1 VKKNSFRIP
10 IIKAVKE
17 NFNFKNE
24 FLSTA
29 EDISTRN
36 NLKTFI
42 NEVNENKILVESKKL
57 SFGEYSALTL
67 IFNLQKKIIQQYLSF
82 QNEDLFLEYKTFL
95 KQNFGSYKL
104 ETLISKYSDKFYH
117 NNEKEIF
124 PDLICIFL
132 GNTNPAFS
140 KYHFIFSK
148 EIFSEIEFETLSE
161 SLPNF
166 FKAKSEVKTSSE
178 DLITFLLK
186 PSKKYPNSILEQLK
200 FIKEY
205 WKNFIEFEMSE
216 IFLSLDTL
224 SEENTPHLMGPGPA
238 KIYDFNE
245 DNLIEEENFT
255 YDKNWMPNLIL
266 LAKNIFVWLHQLS
279 VKYNKKITHFD
290 EIPDEELA
298 ELSKNG
304 FTGIWLI
311 GVWERSKISKKIKE
325 LNGDKDA
332 IASAYSLYDYQISKE
347 LGGDYSYD
355 IFNKKAEKYKL
366 RIGCDMVPNHTGL
379 DSRLMTEHPDW
390 FINLPYSPF
399 PGYTFNSQNLSENSD
414 FEIRLEDHYFDKT
427 DAAVVFQYKNSHT
440 GEIKYIYHG
449 NDGTSFP
456 WNDTAQLNYL
466 LPQVREAVINDII
479 RISKM
484 FPIIRFDAA
493 MTLAKKHIQRLWFP
507 KPGEGGAIPSRSE
520 YSLSQKDFDKLIPK
534 EFWREVVDRISV
546 ESPHT
551 LLLAE
556 AFWMM
561 EGYFVRTLGMHR
573 VYNSAFMNMIK
584 NEENEKYRQT
594 IFNTIKFNPQI
605 LKRFVN
611 FMSNPDE
618 ETAFSQF
625 GDNDKFFGVSVL
637 MSTMPGLPMFA
648 HGQIEGLKEKYGME
662 YKKPKYEE
670 APNQYLYNRHK
681 REIFPILKKRS
692 LFSDVE
698 NFLLFDFESKN
709 GVINDVFAYS
719 NKFDNQYS
727 LVIYNNKFAN
737 YSGRIHKAKTINSN
751 HEWIF
756 KKLGEA
762 WNLHND
768 NSYFVTFKDMISG
781 LSFIRNSADIYQN
794 GLTLNLKA
802 YEYAVYT
809 DIEEHKDTD
818 VNIYSRLNNK
828 LLNKGTKNLER
839 EKKMIL
845 LKPLLLKFEN
855 YLNPTLI
862 INLSNMDNKEFKKFS
877 PELKIRIEDFFSDFA
892 DWLKLTQLPKSIPDE
907 IIDDLD
913 EFFFLKEKTEKPLYG
928 IVIWILIRHIGK
940 IIDHLNY
947 EETTIMFLEEFGFS
961 DIIES
966 TIEKIDKNP
975 EKMYSYEL
983 IKFIISIKDVSKSF
997 NKSTI
1002 QRILLEIFKDKRIG
1016 KIIKL
1021 NKYND
1026 IIWFNKEAMENFIE
1040 ILSFSSIIILNNSF
1054 QKQEKHFFIDF
1065 VKQLLLKYVEDSKY
1079 QYEKLIYEIEN
1090 IKLR

>member
-1 VKKNSFRIP
+1 MKTNLFRIP

-17 NFNFKNE
+17 DFNFKNE
-24 FLSTA
+24 FLSPPR
-29 EDISTRN
+29 DISVRN
-36 NLKTFI
+36 NLKIFI
-42 NEVNENKILVESKKL
+42 NEINENRISDKDKKL

-67 IFNLQKKIIQQYLSF
+67 IFRLQKKIIHRYLSNNQEKIF
-82 QNEDLFLEYKTFL
+82 SEFKTFFEH
-95 KQNFGSYKL
+95 NYGSYKINS
-104 ETLISKYSDKFYH
+104 LIAKYNEQFYH
-117 NNEKEIF
+117 NNEEDIF

-132 GNTNPAFS
+132 GNVNLSFS
-140 KYHFIFSK
+140 KYQFIFSK
-148 EIFSEIEFETLSE
+148 DIFSEKEFEALSQ
-161 SLPNF
+161 SFRNF
-166 FKAKSEVKTSSE
+166 FKTKSKVKTSSE
-178 DLITFLLK
+178 DLISFLLA
-186 PSKKYPNSILEQLK
+186 PSEKFPNSILEQLK

-205 WKNFIEFEMSE
+205 WQTYIDFEMSE
-216 IFLSLDTL
+216 LFLNIDTI
-224 SEENTPHLMGPGPA
+224 SEENTPHFMGPGPVE
-238 KIYDFNE
+238 IYEFGE
-245 DNLIEEENFT
+245 DNLNEEENFT
-255 YDKNWMPNLIL
+255 YDKSWMPNLIL

-279 VKYNKKITHFD
+279 VKYGKEITRLD
-290 EIPDEELA
+290 EIPEEELA

-311 GVWERSKISKKIKE
+311 GLWERSKISKKIKE
-325 LNGDKDA
+325 LNGDKEA

-355 IFNKKAEKYKL
+355 IFRKKAEKYRL

-379 DSRLMTEHPDW
+379 DSRLMAEHPDW

-399 PGYTFNSQNLSENSD
+399 PGYTFTRQNLSENPN
-414 FEIRLEDHYFDKT
+414 FEVRLEDHYFDKT
-427 DAAVVFQYKNSHT
+427 DAAVVFQYKNSQT

-466 LPQVREAVINDII
+466 LPEVREAVIKDIV
-479 RISKM
+479 RISKR

-520 YSLSQKDFDKLIPK
+520 YSLSQKEFDRLIPK

-584 NEENEKYRQT
+584 NEENQKYRQT
-594 IFNTIKFNPQI
+594 ILNTIKFNPQI

-618 ETAFSQF
+618 ETAFQQF

-662 YKKPKYEE
+662 YKKPKYDETT
-670 APNQYLYNRHK
+670 NQYLYNRHK
-681 REIFPILKKRS
+681 KEIFPILKKRY

-698 NFLLFDFESKN
+698 NFLLYDFES
-709 GVINDVFAYS
+709 GNDVIQDVFVYS
-719 NKFDNQYS
+719 NEFEGRHS
-727 LVIYNNKFAN
+727 LVIYNNKFAD
-737 YSGRIHKAKTINSN
+737 YFGKIQKGKTVDSNSN
-751 HEWIF
+751 WQI
-756 KKLGEA
+756 KTLGEA
-762 WNLHND
+762 WNLHN
-768 NSYFVTFKDMISG
+768 NSSYFVTFRDMISG
-781 LSFIRNSADIYQN
+781 LTFIRNSADVFQN
-794 GLTLNLKA
+794 GLNLNLKA
-802 YEYAVYT
+802 YEYAVYV
-809 DIEEHKDTD
+809 DIEEHKDTE
-818 VNIYSRLNNK
+818 VKIYSKLNNK
-828 LLNKGTKNLER
+828 LLNKGTKNLEK

-845 LKPLLLKFEN
+845 LKPLLLKFED

-862 INLSNMDNKEFKKFS
+862 TNIMNMNKEEFKEFT
-877 PELKIRIEDFFSDFA
+877 PELKIRIDDFFSDFA
-892 DWLKLTQLPKSIPDE
+892 DWLKLVHVPKSIPDE
-907 IIDDLD
+907 IFDDLD
-913 EFFFLKEKTEKPLYG
+913 EYFFLKEKTDKPLYG
-928 IVIWILIRHIGK
+928 IIIWILIRHIGK
-940 IIDHLNY
+940 IIDHFNY
-947 EETTIMFLEEFGFS
+947 EKTTVMFLDEFGFS

-966 TIEKIDKNP
+966 TIAKLDKNQ
-975 EKMYSYEL
+975 EKTYSYEM
-983 IKFIISIKDVSKSF
+983 IKFIINIKDVSKSF
-997 NKSTI
+997 NKNTI
-1002 QRILLEIFKDKRIG
+1002 QKVLIEIFKDRNIN

-1021 NKYND
+1021 NKYENV
-1026 IIWFNKEAMENFIE
+1026 IWFNKEAVENFIE
-1040 ILSFSSIIILNNSF
+1040 ILSFSSIIILNKTF

-1065 VKQLLLKYVEDSKY
+1065 MKNLLLKCVEDSEY

-1090 IKLR
+1090 MKL